1 MMTFSDSSTRR
12 WTKKRIALTLF
23 TGVLVLGLLGGSGF
37 IFFMKVKFADFQPP
51 MAPANVVVTPVKEV
65 PFEEVIEAVG
75 TARSNESA
83 IITATVT
90 ETVKSI
96 GVEEGQYVTA
106 GTIIAELSDEEEVAT
121 LNEATRSFMRY
132 NQLVQNKLGAAADRD
147 EALAR
152 MEVAKAQLNQRRIV
166 APFDGVIGIRDI
178 SIGDLVTPGTTIT
191 TIDDIDPIKLDFS
204 VPERFLSALSKD
216 MILKADSE
224 AYPDQV
230 FEGRIYTLDSRI
242 DPDTRS
248 IRIRA
253 LIANPNGTL
262 RPGLLMRV
270 HVVRKAYEALA
281 IPEGSIQ
288 SSGDTKSVY
297 TVNGESMIESKII
310 TTGLRE
316 PGYVEI
322 TSGLVAGD
330 KVVIEGQMKTGP
342 GASVIVEEERSIE
355 DTQKAALGYAI
366 PRKQDVIKPLSDT
379 ETQIKQDI
387 SDEAQPVA
395 PAAEDKSEETAE

>member
-1 MMTFSDSSTRR
+1 MTFSDASPRR
-12 WTKKRIALTLF
+12 WTKKRIALTF
-23 TGVLVLGLLGGSGF
+23 FAVVLVLGLLGGSGF

-51 MAPANVVVTPVKEV
+51 MATANVVVTPVKEI

-75 TARSNESA
+75 TAQSNESA

-96 GVEEGQYVTA
+96 GVEEGQYVDA
-106 GTIIAELSDEEEVAT
+106 GTVIAELSDEEEVAT
-121 LNEATRSFMRY
+121 LNEATRSYMRY
-132 NQLVQNKLGAAADRD
+132 NQLVKNKLGSAADRD
-147 EALAR
+147 EALAK

-166 APFDGVIGIRDI
+166 APFNGVIGIRDI

-216 MILKADSE
+216 MIIKADSE
-224 AYPDQV
+224 AFPGQV
-230 FEGRIYTLDSRI
+230 FEGRIYTIDTRI

-248 IRIRA
+248 IRARA
-253 LIANPNGTL
+253 LIANPNGIL

-270 HVVRKAYEALA
+270 HVVRKAYDALA
-281 IPEGSIQ
+281 IPEGAIQ
-288 SSGDTKSVY
+288 SSGDLKSVY
-297 TVNGESMIESKII
+297 IVNSEGKIENKAI

-316 PGYVEI
+316 PGYVEVAN
-322 TSGLVAGD
+322 GLAAGD

-342 GASVIVEEERSIE
+342 GAPVNVTEERSIE
-355 DTQKAALGYAI
+355 DTQKAALDFAI
-366 PRKQDVIKPLSDT
+366 PRKQEVITPLSET
-379 ETQIKQDI
+379 ETQINKDI
-387 SDEAQPVA
+387 SEEA
-395 PAAEDKSEETAE
+395 PAATPATKDKSEETVE